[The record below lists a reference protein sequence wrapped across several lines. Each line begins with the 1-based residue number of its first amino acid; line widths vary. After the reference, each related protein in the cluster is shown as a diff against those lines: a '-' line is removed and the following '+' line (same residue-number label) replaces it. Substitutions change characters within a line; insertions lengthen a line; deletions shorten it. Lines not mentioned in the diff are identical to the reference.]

1 MALPVECGSLPEF
14 RWYHG
19 LSSALSF
26 QKLTADFCFYAAGWR
41 LILLTMREGVGL
53 EMALRWCEARG
64 LHFDAVNECPDFPR
78 SRKVFAHVS
87 VDDRAVGCP
96 TRRFRGKDVVDW
108 EGVMGQL
115 RGR

>member
-1 MALPVECGSLPEF
+1 MAKKWLAVDFDETVACGEREVPLAVESLV
-14 RWYHG
+14 R
-19 LSSALSF
+19 L
-26 QKLTADFCFYAAGWR
+26 QAAGWR

-64 LHFDAVNECPDFPR
+64 LHFDAVNECPDFQR

-108 EGVMGQL
+108 EGVLAQL